1 VTRHFEVQLT
11 AAPASARV
19 VDAAETAARAAAE
32 ERGRAAGHAAGEAR
46 ALAGAVQRLD
56 EAVAEFQRARE
67 AADRAVAADAANL
80 AVSIARELLRVEI
93 TAGRY
98 DLERIVRESLQAS
111 GAGRAECVVHLHPRD
126 LQKLEGVAFRSATRL
141 EGDPDVALGDVHV
154 STARG
159 TIVRDVDAALSA
171 VTERLREDL
180 A

>member
-1 VTRHFEVQLT
+1 MARPLEVQL
-11 AAPASARV
+11 ASAPASVRV

-32 ERGRAAGHAAGEAR
+32 ERGRVQGQAVGEAR

-56 EAVAEFQRARE
+56 EAVAEFQSARE
-67 AADRAVAADAANL
+67 IADRAVAADAASL
-80 AVSIARELLRVEI
+80 AVSIAREILRVEI
-93 TAGRY
+93 SAGRY

-126 LQKLEGVAFRSATRL
+126 LDRLQGLAFRSATRL
-141 EGDPDVALGDVHV
+141 EGDPEVALGDVHV

-159 TIVRDVDAALSA
+159 TIVRDVDAALAA

-180 A
+180 G